1 MASSASSAAA
11 RDRATTTATASP
23 TWRTSSTAIGG
34 GSGCTMSSAAG
45 QAHGRLPCM
54 SATSRPLNAVTTPG
68 SRSAALTSTPVIRAW
83 ASGLRRIARYSMPG
97 RVMLSV
103 HMVRP
108 VMRRASSL
116 RFRAAPTSALRP
128 ADGCSVTGMVS
139 CPSSKHRVGGDL
151 VGNLLGRPAR
161 VGRSRGG
168 RTSGRAGVG
177 GGLGW
182 FGGGA
187 AGTQRAG
194 SVAHGPHDVLVPGA
208 AAQVA
213 FQALADLGVG
223 GVGVVLKQVDRS
235 HDHAGRA
242 EPALQ
247 GVPVVE
253 GLLDRVQGVVRTGEA
268 LDGGDVA
275 AVGLHGE
282 HGTALP
288 ADEPPV
294 GVEYQN
300 GARPAVAGVAPPP
313 GADLAEPL
321 PQMVDEQS
329 TGFDVVV
336 VAHAVNVDADPGH
349 QGLRAWRFGAQPVR
363 RPKWLQGRA
372 APAPSPRA
380 RLLSLPSPWRR
391 RSSLRVAIKTN
402 SS

>member
-1 MASSASSAAA
+1 
-11 RDRATTTATASP
+11 
-23 TWRTSSTAIGG
+23 
-34 GSGCTMSSAAG
+34 MSSATG
-45 QAHGRLPCM
+45 QAHGRLPCT

-97 RVMLSV
+97 KVMLSV

-128 ADGCSVTGMVS
+128 AEGCSVTVMVS
-139 CPSSKHRVGGDL
+139 CPSSRHRLGDDL
-151 VGNLLGRPAR
+151 VGNLLGPSAR
-161 VGRSRGG
+161 VRRSRGG

-213 FQALADLGVG
+213 FEALADLGVG
-223 GVGVVLKQVDRS
+223 GVGVVVKQIDRS

-268 LDGGDVA
+268 LDGGDLA
-275 AVGLHGE
+275 AIGLHRQ
-282 HGTALP
+282 HGTALH
-288 ADEPPV
+288 ADEPTIGV
-294 GVEYQN
+294 GYQN
-300 GARPAVAGVAPPP
+300 GAGTAVAGVATHH

-321 PQMVDEQS
+321 
-329 TGFDVVV
+329 
-336 VAHAVNVDADPGH
+336 
-349 QGLRAWRFGAQPVR
+349 
-363 RPKWLQGRA
+363 
-372 APAPSPRA
+372 
-380 RLLSLPSPWRR
+380 
-391 RSSLRVAIKTN
+391 
-402 SS
+402 